1 MKVYGS
7 KRTGISHGR
16 IKVVKSFAAFAAAV
30 GSFETVDVMVRLKI
44 TSQPEIGGRSKFGQI
59 L

>member
-1 MKVYGS
+1 MKVSGG

-16 IKVVKSFAAFAAAV
+16 VTIVKRFAAFAAAV